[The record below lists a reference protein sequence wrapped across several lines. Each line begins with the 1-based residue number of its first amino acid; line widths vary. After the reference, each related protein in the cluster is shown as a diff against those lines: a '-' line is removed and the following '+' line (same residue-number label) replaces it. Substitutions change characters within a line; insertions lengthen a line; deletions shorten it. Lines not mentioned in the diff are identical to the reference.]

1 MYARLLT
8 RIAPALVL
16 TVLYVIGQLL
26 SWSAPVQWALLL
38 AMLGAWVAGTAWL
51 AYVSTHSPEEHKLM
65 REQQQL
71 LSDLRSFLNREIE
84 GSRSEVNR
92 TRELIGEA
100 VAKLSHSFS
109 AMNAHS
115 REQSQAVA
123 RIVERGSDGERGIDV
138 KRFALEASKQMEQL
152 VDALEDVA
160 SQSQTTVGDIDA
172 MASHLDGI
180 FVLLEDVKS
189 IADQTNLLALNAA
202 IEAARAGEAGRGFAV
217 VADEVR
223 NLSERSTT
231 FNEQIRKLAHSS
243 KEAISKVRDAVTQMA
258 SRDVH
263 RSRDARNE
271 SARLMNQVE
280 AINGALAQGMSQITN
295 ASRAIDGSVADA
307 VRSLQFEDLS
317 SQALGSVLNHLQR
330 LDDINREA
338 TALQEL
344 LQRSRGPRDEEL
356 LRALSGLATR
366 LKEFRGT
373 MEKPIHKPVSQ
384 VNMQAGEIELF

>member
-1 MYARLLT
+1 
-8 RIAPALVL
+8 
-16 TVLYVIGQLL
+16 
-26 SWSAPVQWALLL
+26 
-38 AMLGAWVAGTAWL
+38 
-51 AYVSTHSPEEHKLM
+51 
-65 REQQQL
+65 
-71 LSDLRSFLNREIE
+71 
-84 GSRSEVNR
+84 
-92 TRELIGEA
+92 
-100 VAKLSHSFS
+100 
-109 AMNAHS
+109 
-115 REQSQAVA
+115 
-123 RIVERGSDGERGIDV
+123 
-138 KRFALEASKQMEQL
+138 
-152 VDALEDVA
+152 
-160 SQSQTTVGDIDA
+160 
-172 MASHLDGI
+172 
-180 FVLLEDVKS
+180 
-189 IADQTNLLALNAA
+189 
-202 IEAARAGEAGRGFAV
+202 
-217 VADEVR
+217 
-223 NLSERSTT
+223 LSERSTA

-280 AINGALAQGMSQITN
+280 AINAALAQGMSQITN
-295 ASRAIDGSVADA
+295 ASRAIEGSVGDA

-330 LDDINREA
+330 LDDINRED

-366 LKEFRGT
+366 LREFRGT